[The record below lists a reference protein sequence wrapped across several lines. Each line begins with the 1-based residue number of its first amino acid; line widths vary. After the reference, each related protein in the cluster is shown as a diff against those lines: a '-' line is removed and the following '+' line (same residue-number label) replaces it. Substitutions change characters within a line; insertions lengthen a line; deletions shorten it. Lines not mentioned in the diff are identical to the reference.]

1 MKKKIELFLRTVYA
15 RAYVR
20 IAGQFKRDLNWMIAS
35 VIGAFLTMATFI
47 YLYRSVGAP
56 EEFSGI
62 VLLGGFMTP
71 YWLNVLWAVATQLY
85 WEKEMGNLE
94 LVILSPAPL
103 SAFLLGLTFGG
114 LVHTTLRAFMVLFV
128 GMFIFRI
135 TLVVTNLTQ
144 SILVFLLTL
153 YALYAVGMMFS
164 SLFLFFGRELWRVM
178 LLVQEPVTIASGFY
192 FPVKIF
198 GIAGASIVSL
208 IPLALGLD
216 ALRQLMI
223 KGFNVWF
230 LRWKL
235 EALILLLLGTIF
247 MIIALKM
254 LKYIELLA
262 KKEGRLTL
270 RWQ

>member
-1 MKKKIELFLRTVYA
+1 
-15 RAYVR
+15 
-20 IAGQFKRDLNWMIAS
+20 
-35 VIGAFLTMATFI
+35 
-47 YLYRSVGAP
+47 
-56 EEFSGI
+56 
-62 VLLGGFMTP
+62 
-71 YWLNVLWAVATQLY
+71 
-85 WEKEMGNLE
+85 
-94 LVILSPAPL
+94 
-103 SAFLLGLTFGG
+103 
-114 LVHTTLRAFMVLFV
+114 MVLFV